1 MFYFIALQKIDAS
14 RAYPLTQLSLVFVY
28 PFAFFLFG
36 EEIRISILF
45 GGLLILFSVFILSSK
60 DSSLSDQSPP
70 NPKNKPPESLLI
82 GISCAIGCAFLWA
95 LAIVA
100 FKQARILS
108 KDVFTTNFIRIAFGA
123 IFILILG
130 IFDKEFY
137 LAFKREEKKN
147 IKYYFYLGLAGSLS
161 LGLADSLF
169 YKADEI
175 NGLVLTSTFTAN
187 TPMVQQIFSFLFLK
201 EKFRKRF
208 IISVLLIIVGNYLII
223 FV

>member
-1 MFYFIALQKIDAS
+1 LQKIDAS

-36 EEIRISILF
+36 QEIRISIIF
-45 GGLLILFSVFILSSK
+45 GGSLILFSVFILSSK
-60 DSSLSDQSPP
+60 DTTLSDQLSS
-70 NPKNKPPESLLI
+70 NHENKPPESLLI

-100 FKQARILS
+100 FNQARIFS
-108 KDVFTTNFIRIAFGA
+108 NDVFTTNFIRIAFGA
-123 IFILILG
+123 AFLLILG
-130 IFDKEFY
+130 IFDKDFY
-137 LAFKREEKKN
+137 LAFNREEKKN

-169 YKADEI
+169 YKAVEI

-187 TPMVQQIFSFLFLK
+187 TPMAQQIFSIIFLK

-208 IISVLLIIVGNYLII
+208 IISVLLIILGNYLII
-223 FV
+223 FI